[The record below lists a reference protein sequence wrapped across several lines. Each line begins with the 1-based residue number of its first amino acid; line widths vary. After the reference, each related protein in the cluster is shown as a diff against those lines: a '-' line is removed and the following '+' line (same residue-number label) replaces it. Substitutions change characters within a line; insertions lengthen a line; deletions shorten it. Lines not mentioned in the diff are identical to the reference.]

1 MHYEREY
8 TGTEADKLS
17 RALKDC
23 REWLGKATFNKVA
36 KALQQDRGRTSMN
49 FLLIQFAMMGIQGY
63 PAYAMINTYWSP
75 QRDLFDKVKK

>member
-1 MHYEREY
+1 MGYEKHYQ
-8 TGTEADKLS
+8 GTEAEKLS
-17 RALKDC
+17 VALKDC
-23 REWLGKATFNKVA
+23 KEWLGTKAFNKVA
-36 KALQQDRGRTSMN
+36 KALQQDRGRTSRS